1 MYSFADRG
9 WKDILFSYI
18 LSKHKEEETLED
30 MVKTSRREELE
41 EKAMEEENED
51 LKEDKGENGDL
62 KGGKEEK
69 GDMYH
74 KNIHLGFHRDALAWL
89 VVGLVIGHLL

>member
-1 MYSFADRG
+1 M
-9 WKDILFSYI
+9 FSHF
-18 LSKHKEEETLED
+18 LSKHKDEETLED

-51 LKEDKGENGDL
+51 LKEYKEENGDL
-62 KGGKEEK
+62 
-69 GDMYH
+69 YH

-89 VVGLVIGHLL
+89 VVGLVIGHQL

>member
-1 MYSFADRG
+1 
-9 WKDILFSYI
+9 
-18 LSKHKEEETLED
+18 
-30 MVKTSRREELE
+30 
-41 EKAMEEENED
+41 MEEENED

-69 GDMYH
+69 GDLCH

>member
-1 MYSFADRG
+1 
-9 WKDILFSYI
+9 
-18 LSKHKEEETLED
+18 

-51 LKEDKGENGDL
+51 LKEENGDFKEDKGENGDL
-62 KGGKEEK
+62 KGSKEEK